1 MGALDSVAKNFHL
14 VHAASQP
21 SLSFVKDP
29 LSFLPIP
36 VQQYC
41 GGNVSKT
48 MLLTVL
54 LPLSFLSIFGT
65 LIIAAQDFPGDYDWK
80 RQVISHL
87 ISPRYNPD
95 GFILPSIGMA
105 LSAIFSL
112 PVAGY
117 ISQRL
122 RDVSPRLSHWV
133 GVGLGVGI
141 FLVVTVTLP
150 FNTPSMPESVHWV
163 HEALARTGAVGV
175 VGGMILCSVIGLL
188 DRLSGRRMLDPRL
201 VISWASLTLVPVVC
215 GILAGILKFSRKAG
229 FEWAIQLRQEL
240 KQTMLLQLA
249 FWEWVG
255 VIGFVFFM
263 VISVLLLPARV
274 KESR

>member
-1 MGALDSVAKNFHL
+1 
-14 VHAASQP
+14 
-21 SLSFVKDP
+21 VKDP
-29 LSFLPIP
+29 LSFLPRPI
-36 VQQYC
+36 QEYC
-41 GGNVSKT
+41 AGNVSKR

-65 LIIAAQDFPGDYDWK
+65 LIIAARDFPGDYDWK

-105 LSAIFSL
+105 LSAVFSL

-122 RDVSPRLSHWV
+122 REVSPRLSHWV

-175 VGGMILCSVIGLL
+175 VGGMIFCCVIGLR
-188 DRLSGRRMLDPRL
+188 DRLSGRRMLDPKL
-201 VISWASLTLVPVVC
+201 AITWACLTLVPVVC

-229 FEWAIQLRQEL
+229 FEWAIQIRQEL
-240 KQTMLLQLA
+240 KQTMIWQLA

-263 VISVLLLPARV
+263 VISVVLLPARV
-274 KESR
+274 KQL

>member
-1 MGALDSVAKNFHL
+1 M
-14 VHAASQP
+14 
-21 SLSFVKDP
+21 KDP
-29 LSFLPIP
+29 LSFLPRPIR
-36 VQQYC
+36 QYVE
-41 GGNVSKT
+41 GNVSRT
-48 MLLTVL
+48 SLLTVL

-65 LIIAAQDFPGDYDWK
+65 LVIAAQNFPGDYDWK

-87 ISPRYNPD
+87 ISPRYNPA
-95 GFILPSIGMA
+95 GFLLPSIGMA

-122 RDVSPRLSHWV
+122 REVSPRLSHWV

-150 FNTPSMPESVHWV
+150 FNTPAMPDSVHWV

-175 VGGMILCSVIGLL
+175 VGGMVCCCVIALR
-188 DRLSGRRMLDPRL
+188 DRFGGRRVLNPAL
-201 VISWASLTLVPVVC
+201 ALSWASLTLVPVLC

-263 VISVLLLPARV
+263 VISVLLLPGRL
-274 KESR
+274 KDSR